1 MNTEQSFRKYY
12 QTDRYKG
19 FYKVKERFGQFS
31 RTTFLIFSNGKKN
44 IYASGIYTEEAM
56 VKVFK
61 AIDQYHA
68 KNKHAS
74 SNLVEA

>member
-1 MNTEQSFRKYY
+1 MDTDRSFRKYY

-31 RTTFLIFSNGKKN
+31 RTTFLVFSNGKKN
-44 IYASGIYTEEAM
+44 IYTSGIYTEEAM
-56 VKVFK
+56 FKAFK

-68 KNKHAS
+68 QKKHRRNKF
-74 SNLVEA
+74 VEA

>member
-1 MNTEQSFRKYY
+1 MDTARSFRKYY

-31 RTTFLIFSNGKKN
+31 RTTYLIFSNGEKN

-56 VKVFK
+56 FKAFK
-61 AIDQYHA
+61 AIDRYYEQNRHTD
-68 KNKHAS
+68 NE
-74 SNLVEA
+74 LVEA

>member
-1 MNTEQSFRKYY
+1 RKYY

-56 VKVFK
+56 VKIFK
-61 AIDQYHA
+61 AIDNYHE
-68 KNKHAS
+68 KKCHTS
-74 SNLVEA
+74 KSLVEA